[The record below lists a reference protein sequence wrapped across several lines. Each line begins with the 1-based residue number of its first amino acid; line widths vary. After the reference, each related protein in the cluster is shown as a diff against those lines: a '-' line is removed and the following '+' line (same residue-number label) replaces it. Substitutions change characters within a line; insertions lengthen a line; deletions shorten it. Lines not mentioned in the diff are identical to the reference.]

1 MQQPNHRVSGSS
13 PAHAQPCVLASFDRL
28 SLVNAASVVL
38 LLVSLMIFLALDHPG
53 TATGT
58 TPRAAQAAEAAQPA
72 GSVALVAAG
81 EAQASV
87 PWPSVLQ
94 QPGLG
99 SQSATG
105 STSVSAPASALA
117 ADGIPQ
123 TALEAYQGA
132 VAWVAQVDPGCG
144 ISWPLLAAIGRVE
157 SDHGRFAG
165 AVLHTDGTSTPKIIG
180 IPLDGHGTALIL
192 DTDHGRL
199 DGDTVY
205 DRAVGPMQFIP
216 STWASYGVDANGDG
230 IADPFNIFDAAA
242 AAAHYLCTAGGD
254 LTTIAGQTRAVLA
267 YNHSAAYLAMV
278 LGLEQIYA
286 TGQPGLI
293 IPTSDSPTGSRAP
306 GTTGPGTPPVNPA
319 PTPSARPT
327 IGRSS
332 TPAPSRPGTP
342 STSPISAC
350 PPSAGPIT
358 DPPSN
363 PGSDT
368 PTASPTDSTTSSTD
382 PPSGS
387 PSSGSAVPSGCPQP
401 TDTTTPAS
409 PTATSP
415 TS

>member
-1 MQQPNHRVSGSS
+1 MQQANHRVSGSS
-13 PAHAQPCVLASFDRL
+13 PAHAQPCALASFDRL

-38 LLVSLMIFLALDHPG
+38 LLVSLMIFLALDHPSS
-53 TATGT
+53 ATGT
-58 TPRAAQAAEAAQPA
+58 TPQAAEP
-72 GSVALVAAG
+72 GGPVALVAVG
-81 EAQASV
+81 ESQASA
-87 PWPSVLQ
+87 PWPPAARFS
-94 QPGLG
+94 LG
-99 SQSATG
+99 SQPATG

-123 TALEAYQGA
+123 TALEAYEGA
-132 VAWVAQVDPGCG
+132 VAWDAQVDPGCG

-180 IPLDGHGTALIL
+180 IPLDGHGTALIR

-242 AAAHYLCTAGGD
+242 AAAHYLCTAGGN

-293 IPTSDSPTGSRAP
+293 IPTSDSPTGSGVP
-306 GTTGPGTPPVNPA
+306 GTTGPGVPPVNPG
-319 PTPSARPT
+319 PTPSTRPT

-332 TPAPSRPGTP
+332 SPAPSRSGTP
-342 STSPISAC
+342 STSPSSSC
-350 PPSAGPIT
+350 PPSAGPTT
-358 DPPSN
+358 DQPSN
-363 PGSDT
+363 PDSVT
-368 PTASPTDSTTSSTD
+368 PTSSPTDSASSSSD
-382 PPSGS
+382 
-387 PSSGSAVPSGCPQP
+387 PSSGSSSSGSVGSSGCPQP
-401 TDTTTPAS
+401 TDTTSPAS
-409 PTATSP
+409 PTASSP
-415 TS
+415 AG